1 MGEDVES
8 TAGSDV
14 LTEPSVDTRVA
25 VRLSPAPSSG
35 PVGGAKVALV
45 RPPMLV
51 PRLAITAP
59 TCPPVGLAYLAGAL
73 VAHGHDVTA
82 IDAVGEAP
90 DQFLDCGDDRFWSHG
105 LSAAEVVER
114 LPADVEVIGVSCMFS
129 HEWPLCRDL
138 LEHLRARFPEALLVV
153 GGEHATA
160 LPEVVLAEG
169 SVVDVVV
176 AGEGER
182 AVCSVVANRYD
193 RDALAQLPGVLVAPR
208 SGATSPSTASV
219 APPVRELAVDDFARP
234 AWDRFPI
241 ATYLDRGMGFG
252 VHRGRSMPIVATRGC
267 PYQCTFCSSPR
278 MWTTR
283 WVARSPAE
291 VLDEIETYLRVYRA
305 TNIDFYDLTA
315 IVHRSWI
322 VAFCELIL
330 ERGLDF
336 TWQLPSGTRSEA
348 IDGEVA
354 DLLGRAG
361 CRNMSYAPESGSPAV
376 LKRIKKKVDLD
387 RMKQSMRAS
396 VRAKINC
403 KANIIVGLPGETHR
417 EVLETMRFC
426 ASVAVL
432 GLHDLSITPFSPYP
446 GTELFDQLRAEGR
459 IPELDDDYFL
469 SLAAYSD
476 LTTTVSFSEHISDRA
491 LGRYRLAG
499 IGLFYA
505 VSYLCRPWR
514 VVAVVRHVF
523 WSDTQESRL
532 EMSLRDHLHRR
543 HGSHKLPV

>member
-1 MGEDVES
+1 MGEDTGS
-8 TAGSDV
+8 QAGAGV
-14 LTEPSVDTRVA
+14 LTDLSVASRVA
-25 VRLSPAPSSG
+25 VRLSSAPSSVPAG
-35 PVGGAKVALV
+35 AAKVGLV

-59 TCPPVGLAYLAGAL
+59 TCPPVGLAYLAGGL
-73 VAHGHDVTA
+73 VAHGHEVTA
-82 IDAVGEAP
+82 VDAVGEAP

-105 LSAAEVVER
+105 LAASEVVER

-160 LPEVVLAEG
+160 LPEAVLAEG

-182 AVCSVVANRYD
+182 ALCSVVANRHD
-193 RDALAQLPGVLVAPR
+193 QDAMVQIPGVLVAPR
-208 SGATSPSTASV
+208 SGATAPSTTPV
-219 APPVRELAVDDFARP
+219 APVRELAVDDLARP

-241 ATYLDRGMGFG
+241 DTYLDRGLGFG

-291 VLDEIETYLRVYRA
+291 VLDEIETYLRTYRA

-315 IVHRSWI
+315 IVRRSWI
-322 VAFCELIL
+322 VEFCELIL
-330 ERGLDF
+330 ERGLIF

-354 DLLGRAG
+354 ELLGRAG
-361 CRNMSYAPESGSPAV
+361 CRNMSYAPESGSSAV
-376 LKRIKKKVDLD
+376 LERIKKKVDLD
-387 RMKQSMRAS
+387 RMKRSMRAA

-403 KANIIVGLPGETHR
+403 KANIILGLPGETHR
-417 EVLETMRFC
+417 EALETLRFC
-426 ASVAVL
+426 ASVALL

-446 GTELFDQLRAEGR
+446 GTELFDQLRAEGQ
-459 IPELDDDYFL
+459 IPELDDDYFF

-499 IGLFYA
+499 IGIFYG

-543 HGSHKLPV
+543 HGSHQVTA